1 MRGWSLDSKP
11 ATDSGTPFTVGADKD
26 LSNTNNGADRVVQV
40 GDPFQGVT
48 QPATVNGRYKNGVR
62 WFCPL
67 QSPDCVNTSAFNR
80 PDPGTY
86 GTLGRNTLYG
96 PGFAAVDFSIF
107 KNFRIQERYSIQFR
121 TEIFNLFDRLN
132 LGGPSG
138 SISGGGLIFGT
149 RHGGDAPGIGYGEPR
164 NVQFVLKF
172 LF

>member
-1 MRGWSLDSKP
+1 MD
-11 ATDSGTPFTVGADKD
+11 
-26 LSNTNNGADRVVQV
+26 QV

-48 QPATVNGRYKNGVR
+48 QPPTVNGRYTNGVR
-62 WFCPL
+62 WF
-67 QSPDCVNTSAFNR
+67 NTSAFI
-80 PDPGTY
+80 PPAPGTY

-107 KNFRIQERYSIQFR
+107 KNFKIQERYSIQFR
-121 TEIFNLFDRLN
+121 AEIFNLFDRLN
-132 LGGPSG
+132 LGGPNG
-138 SISGGGLIFGT
+138 SISGDGLIVGT

>member
-1 MRGWSLDSKP
+1 M
-11 ATDSGTPFTVGADKD
+11 
-26 LSNTNNGADRVVQV
+26 
-40 GDPFQGVT
+40 GDPFQGIT
-48 QPATVNGRYKNGVR
+48 QPPTVNGRYEKGVR
-62 WFCPL
+62 WF
-67 QSPDCVNTSAFNR
+67 NTKAFGP

-96 PGFAAVDFSIF
+96 PGFAAVDFSVF

-132 LGGPSG
+132 LGGPDG
-138 SISGGGLIFGT
+138 SISGDGLIYGT

-172 LF
+172 IF